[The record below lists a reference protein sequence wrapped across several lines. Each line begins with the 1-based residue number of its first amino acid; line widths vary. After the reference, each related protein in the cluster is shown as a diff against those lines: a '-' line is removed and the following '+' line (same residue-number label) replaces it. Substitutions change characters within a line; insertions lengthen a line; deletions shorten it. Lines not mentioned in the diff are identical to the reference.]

1 MNKVKG
7 FYATLIEE
15 ITSYLEKN
23 NNFESD
29 EIVTKCIVDIEN
41 EKNINNIFKI
51 PIRERLFNCVDSLE
65 WMFYLKCIQ
74 QHIVTEDV
82 MVDDFNAMLDTES
95 CIIYLTTVFT
105 LRKQGL
111 LDNFLSDGDSLLSE

>member
-7 FYATLIEE
+7 FHNTFIEE
-15 ITSYLEKN
+15 ITSYLENN

-29 EIVTKCIVDIEN
+29 GIVTKCIVDIEN

-51 PIRERLFNCVDSLE
+51 PIQERLFNCSDSLQ

-74 QHIVTEDV
+74 QHIIAEDV
-82 MVDDFNAMLDTES
+82 VVNGFNPMLD
-95 CIIYLTTVFT
+95 IQT
-105 LRKQGL
+105 LIL
-111 LDNFLSDGDSLLSE
+111 F